1 MNDVIEIAKKI
12 IVGTTV
18 GLIVVGV
25 PAFAAWM
32 FRMEQIGTQLLEQ
45 NKASIRRHEHNEAVL
60 SDHESRLRAMERSK
74 PAQSVTA
81 Q

>member
-1 MNDVIEIAKKI
+1 MLIETVKKI
-12 IVGTTV
+12 FVGVTI

-45 NKASIRRHEHNEAVL
+45 NKASIRRHENNEKTL
-60 SDHESRLRAMERSK
+60 SDHEIRLRAIERNK
-74 PAQSVTA
+74 PAQGFTT